1 MANRY
6 RYPILLIS
14 IQGFNSISVLT
25 FQSKNQR
32 DNAYKQL
39 ISSRKINMKAGTGD
53 QEFAMLDKIAIGY
66 ITHEH
71 TFSTIER
78 GTNADSTSK

>member
-1 MANRY
+1 
-6 RYPILLIS
+6 
-14 IQGFNSISVLT
+14 
-25 FQSKNQR
+25 
-32 DNAYKQL
+32 
-39 ISSRKINMKAGTGD
+39 MKAGTGD